1 MAYLRIANLKKSYRV
16 SRTETQQVL
25 RGINVEFKRGE
36 FVAVLGESGCGK
48 STFMNILGGLDQD
61 YTGSIVLD
69 GEFLKDYSE
78 KKLDDY
84 RKSRVG
90 LIFQN
95 YNLISHMSVHENIEV
110 AMTMSNIDRAERKAR
125 TQEILAQVGLSEYAD
140 KLPNQLSGGQR
151 QRVAIARALANTP
164 EILLADEPPG
174 ALDKDSAEQ
183 VIQILKKIA
192 ESGKLVIVVTHS
204 QKVASACSRI
214 LTIDDGVIK
223 SDDKQYAVTTKTTKA
238 QTAKIQNIGLK
249 ELFKLAYSNILQTKK
264 RSLLV
269 SVGMSI
275 GIAAVILVFCLS
287 NGITGYVDKQ
297 LASSMNALQMQV
309 VSEASISSSRI
320 EDIEELEGVDYVAEG
335 TYVRMSSF
343 YDYGGDEGTIMLL
356 SSAYDA
362 LDRDLTAGEICEDG
376 EILISEAFA
385 KNLYNNSTD
394 EAQELVG
401 TQIDITF
408 GGHTTAFIISGVYE
422 DNSDYADY
430 ACAYVTKNNLS
441 SMYEK
446 ADKTLRTNILYVYVV
461 DTSYITSVK
470 ESIEAM
476 SYTVSRDDSTVETLL
491 GYVDLG
497 TKVLTGFALIS
508 IAVSAIMIFIVTYTS
523 VVERTKEIGV
533 LRAVGGRKK
542 DVTLLFILE
551 SAMIGA
557 FAGLIAVVFSLFISI
572 VANLIMNQYVGSW
585 LVSLN
590 AVTYLCC
597 FAASV
602 AVGIGSGLLPSMQA
616 ANLDPAESLR
626 SE

>member
-16 SRTETQQVL
+16 SRTEKQQVL

-84 RKSRVG
+84 HKSRVG

-95 YNLISHMSVHENIEV
+95 YNLISHMSVKENIEV
-110 AMTMSNIDRAERKAR
+110 AMTMSNINREERKAR
-125 TQEILAQVGLSEYAD
+125 TQDVLSQVGLSDYAD

-164 EILLADEPPG
+164 EILLADEPTG

-183 VIQILKKIA
+183 VIQILKQIA

-223 SDDKQYAVTTKTTKA
+223 SDEKQYDVPTKTPKLKA
-238 QTAKIQNIGLK
+238 EKPQNIGLK

-287 NGITGYVDKQ
+287 GGITGYVNEQ
-297 LASSMNALQMQV
+297 LASSMNALQIQV
-309 VSEASISSSRI
+309 VSETSISSSRI
-320 EDIEELEGVDYVAEG
+320 EDIGELDGVDFVAEG
-335 TYVRMSSF
+335 NYIRMSSF

-356 SSAYDA
+356 SSSYDA
-362 LDRDLTAGEICEDG
+362 LDR
-376 EILISEAFA
+376 
-385 KNLYNNSTD
+385 
-394 EAQELVG
+394 EL
-401 TQIDITF
+401 
-408 GGHTTAFIISGVYE
+408 
-422 DNSDYADY
+422 
-430 ACAYVTKNNLS
+430 
-441 SMYEK
+441 
-446 ADKTLRTNILYVYVV
+446 
-461 DTSYITSVK
+461 
-470 ESIEAM
+470 
-476 SYTVSRDDSTVETLL
+476 TVEGQNMTLL
-491 GYVDLG
+491 QTD
-497 TKVLTGFALIS
+497 AS
-508 IAVSAIMIFIVTYTS
+508 IFMPSLSKSPDEVVSDHF
-523 VVERTKEIGV
+523 
-533 LRAVGGRKK
+533 
-542 DVTLLFILE
+542 E
-551 SAMIGA
+551 S
-557 FAGLIAVVFSLFISI
+557 FSS
-572 VANLIMNQYVGSW
+572 SK
-585 LVSLN
+585 
-590 AVTYLCC
+590 
-597 FAASV
+597 
-602 AVGIGSGLLPSMQA
+602 SMV
-616 ANLDPAESLR
+616 
-626 SE
+626 

>member
-16 SRTETQQVL
+16 SRTEKQQVL

-95 YNLISHMSVHENIEV
+95 YNLISHMSVKENIEV
-110 AMTMSNIDRAERKAR
+110 AMTMSNINREERKAR
-125 TQEILAQVGLSEYAD
+125 TQDVLAQVGLSEYAD

-164 EILLADEPPG
+164 EILLADEPTG

-183 VIQILKKIA
+183 VIQILKSIA

-223 SDDKQYAVTTKTTKA
+223 SDEKQYDVPTKTPKPKA
-238 QTAKIQNIGLK
+238 EKPQNIGLK

-287 NGITGYVDKQ
+287 SGITGYVNEQ
-297 LASSMNALQMQV
+297 LASSMNALQIQV
-309 VSEASISSSRI
+309 VSESSISSSRI
-320 EDIEELEGVDYVAEG
+320 EDIGELDGVDFVAEG
-335 TYVRMSSF
+335 NYVRMSSF

-356 SSAYDA
+356 SSSYDA
-362 LDRDLTAGEICEDG
+362 LDRELIAGDVCEDG

-385 KNLYNNSTD
+385 ENIYTKDID
-394 EAQELVG
+394 EAEELIG
-401 TQIDITF
+401 TQINITY
-408 GGHTTAFIISGVYE
+408 GSETTAFTIGGVYE
-422 DNSDYADY
+422 DTTDYAEY
-430 ACAYVTKNNLS
+430 ACAYVTKEDLS
-441 SMYEK
+441 SMYDK
-446 ADKTLRTNILYVYVV
+446 ANKTLRTNILYVYVV
-461 DTSYITSVK
+461 DTSYISAVK

-476 SYTVSRDDSTVETLL
+476 GYTASRDDSTVETLL
-491 GYVDLG
+491 EYVDLG

-508 IAVSAIMIFIVTYTS
+508 IVVSAIMIFIVTYTS

-533 LRAVGGRKK
+533 LRAVGGRRK

-551 SAMIGA
+551 SAIIGA

-572 VANLIMNQYVGSW
+572 VANLIMNNYVGSW
-585 LVSLN
+585 IVSLN
-590 AVTYLCC
+590 AVTYVCC
-597 FAASV
+597 FVASI

-616 ANLDPAESLR
+616 ANLDPVESLR